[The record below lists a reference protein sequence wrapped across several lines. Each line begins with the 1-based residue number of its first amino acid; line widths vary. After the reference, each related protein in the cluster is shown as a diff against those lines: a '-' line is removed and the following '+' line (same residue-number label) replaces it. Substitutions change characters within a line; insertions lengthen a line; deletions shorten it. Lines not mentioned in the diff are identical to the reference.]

1 MNSLTVEND
10 VVDALNEM
18 PINYE
23 TSGLDEVENSSSN
36 EDTTNIEDKA
46 SASTTIEVREN
57 NSVEVS
63 YLVSDNSD
71 LSNKN
76 KINTS
81 FAVLDALSY
90 SEIRN
95 NCYEEEYVS
104 QSMMLKMLKKNQM
117 FIWMTSTGEYC
128 YKMGYNGTVNEI
140 TEPKLKKILKNKLK
154 IPVTIDSQDPAMK
167 DKNIDTCHLRLIS
180 KETFNPHED
189 KEFFEKDGET
199 YRNLFVKTKYLLLDE
214 CSGYNEPTTII
225 SLIKNLVNNDEE
237 RYVYFMNWLASF
249 IQTMERTPIAII
261 IKGKQG
267 TGKNLFIDEVLKHIF
282 GSTQVAVIGDK
293 EIKKQFTAS
302 LFDNKLLLVLDELA
316 NSYKDNYQMQNFLKQ
331 IIGSNYV
338 FMEKKH
344 QNTKDEIRLWG
355 PVLIFSNKSVP
366 IAIETNSRREVVFKS
381 GKPLTEINF
390 LECGSYENLCK
401 KIHDELNDFTL
412 TLFNWKV
419 DKNMASIAMDTP
431 EKDALANMTHDRIAL
446 FNDAITS
453 GDINYFE
460 EMKEDVSGISLY
472 NELKENFNQ
481 HKVKKNN
488 LAQIYN
494 ALFEERISTKTLM
507 NMLKTYD
514 AEFYDV
520 SNTIGDGSGG
530 KYFLLE
536 DHPKK
541 GIKNSDYVND
551 VVVEKTVNIN
561 FPPLPLFS
569 PLSPTIG

>member
-1 MNSLTVEND
+1 MQYNKDFSSETENKHMENITKDVEESIL
-10 VVDALNEM
+10 A
-18 PINYE
+18 
-23 TSGLDEVENSSSN
+23 SSS
-36 EDTTNIEDKA
+36 EP
-46 SASTTIEVREN
+46 
-57 NSVEVS
+57 
-63 YLVSDNSD
+63 
-71 LSNKN
+71 SNKIDDIKN
-76 KINTS
+76 NLNIS
-81 FAVLDALSY
+81 SAVVEALSY

-95 NCYEEEYVS
+95 NCYIEEYVS
-104 QSMMLKMLKKNQM
+104 QHMIFKMLKKHEI
-117 FIWMTSTGEYC
+117 FIWMTSTGEFC

-140 TEPKLKKILKNKLK
+140 TESKLKKIIKNKLK
-154 IPVTIDSQDPAMK
+154 KPVTIDSLDPAMK
-167 DKNIDTCHLRLIS
+167 DKNIDTCYLRLVS
-180 KETFNPHED
+180 KETFDPHED
-189 KEFFEKDGET
+189 KEFFEKDGQT
-199 YRNLFVKTKYLLLDE
+199 YRNLFVKTKYLLLDKY
-214 CSGYNEPTTII
+214 SDYNEPTTII

-249 IQTMERTPIAII
+249 MQTMERTPIAII

-267 TGKNLFIDEVLKHIF
+267 TGKNLFIDEVLKHIL
-282 GSTQVAVIGDK
+282 GHTQVAVIGDK

-302 LFDNKLLLVLDELA
+302 LFENKLFIALDEISH
-316 NSYKDNYQMQNFLKQ
+316 SYKDNFQLQNFLKQ
-331 IIGSNYV
+331 IIGSNSV

-390 LECGSYENLCK
+390 LECGTYENLCK

-446 FNDAITS
+446 FNDAIIS

-460 EMKEDVSGISLY
+460 EMNEGVIGISLY
-472 NELKENFNQ
+472 NDLKENFDAY
-481 HKVKKNN
+481 KVKKND

-494 ALFEERISTKTLM
+494 TLFEERISTKSLM

-520 SNTIGDGSGG
+520 SNTIGDGFGG

-551 VVVEKTVNIN
+551 VVEQNTANTIFLSKPHL
-561 FPPLPLFS
+561 PPHL
-569 PLSPTIG
+569 PTIA